1 MKNKKFLD
9 EEAPFSGAAFR
20 SGSRSGNAGR
30 AGVVSDDESNSNK
43 QIGDLLAVEDT
54 FVAVAL
60 FPKITMSR
68 K

>member
-1 MKNKKFLD
+1 MKNKKSL
-9 EEAPFSGAAFR
+9 EEDAPFSAAVFT
-20 SGSRSGNAGR
+20 SGSRTGNAGC
-30 AGVVSDDESNSNK
+30 AGVVSDDENNSNK
-43 QIGDLLAVEDT
+43 QIGDRLVVDDS